1 MAAMQNK
8 ESPFTPGRPVPLDY
22 FVARLNEV
30 NRIEK
35 AIKQASSGR
44 NENMFITG
52 ERGIGKSSLAS
63 MIRFL
68 ADKEYGFLG
77 VHCYLGGVRD
87 VEGVVRIVFQ
97 RLLQQTIDKSLF
109 DKLKNLFNKYIKSLT
124 LFGVGVEFTNDPAE
138 LKVLKENFLSA
149 VSEVYE
155 TIKDQK
161 KGILLILDDLN
172 GVTGNV
178 EFAPFIKSLVDEL
191 ATSQKI
197 CPLIIILVG
206 VPERREDLIRHQPSV
221 ARIFNVVELS
231 SLTNDESKEFFD
243 KTFGKAN
250 IEVEPDAYL
259 VLLQFSG
266 GLPMLMHEIG
276 DAVFW
281 IDTDGKV
288 DARDAAMGLV
298 VAADNVGRKY
308 LDPQVYQEIKSPT
321 YRSILRKLGKLPIG
335 MNFVRSKLI
344 NEMTEKEKKNFDNFL
359 RKGEKLGII
368 TKGEQRGEYRFVNQL
383 FHLYVLLEAHR
394 ATGPFTASTGPMPSK
409 YLK

>member
-1 MAAMQNK
+1 MAAIQNK

-30 NRIEK
+30 NRIEH
-35 AIKQASSGR
+35 AIRQASTGR
-44 NENMFITG
+44 NENVFITG

-109 DKLKNLFNKYIKSLT
+109 DKLKNLFNKYIKGFT

-138 LKVLKENFLSA
+138 LRVLKENFLSA
-149 VSEVYE
+149 VSEVYQ

-172 GVTGNV
+172 GVTGNF

-191 ATSQKI
+191 ATSLMTF
-197 CPLIIILVG
+197 PLVFILVG
-206 VPERREDLIRHQPSV
+206 VPERREDLIKHQPSV
-221 ARIFNVVELS
+221 ARIFDVVELS
-231 SLTNDESKEFFD
+231 LMTNEESKEFFE
-243 KTFGKAN
+243 KTFGKLN
-250 IEVEPDAYL
+250 ITVKPDAL
-259 VLLQFSG
+259 ALLLRYSG

-281 IDTDGKV
+281 IDTDNIV
-288 DARDAAMGLV
+288 DRDDAFLGILRT
-298 VAADNVGRKY
+298 ADNVGRKY
-308 LDPQVYQEIKSPT
+308 LDPQVYQEIKSST
-321 YRSILRKLGKLPIG
+321 YRSILRKLGKLPFG
-335 MNFVRSKLI
+335 MNFIRGKLI
-344 NEMTEKEKKNFDNFL
+344 HEMTEKEKKNFDNFL
-359 RKGEKLGII
+359 QKGKKLGII
-368 TKGEQRGEYRFVNQL
+368 TKGDELGEYRFVNQL
-383 FHLYVLLEAHR
+383 FHLYVALESFR
-394 ATGPFTASTGPMPSK
+394 AEKEKGTINKNS
-409 YLK
+409 